1 MLKKSEMEMVNL
13 GYNLKADVLKISHHG
28 CDSSTTEKFINVVDP
43 DYAIIS
49 VGKNNDYGYPDKK
62 SYG

>member
-1 MLKKSEMEMVNL
+1 MVNL

-28 CDSSTTEKFINVVDP
+28 CDSSTTEKFINEVDP